1 MSKRRKGVSLEEK
14 RERLLQI
21 YHESKEVFNLK
32 EVEKLG
38 AKAGIVLQTI
48 KDVNQALVDDN
59 LVDFD
64 KIGSGN
70 YFWSF
75 PSKFSE
81 QRKRKRDELQQKY
94 RLLEERVTST
104 QNAILKER
112 ELRVE
117 SNERAEKL
125 ARMVELEETLSI
137 MKEKVKQFEENDP
150 KVLNELESS
159 VKKVKEGADRWTD
172 NIFNLRSWVVQKRG
186 VPTGEVDKWLGIKDD
201 FDYVE

>member
-14 RERLLQI
+14 RERLMQI
-21 YHESKEVFNLK
+21 YHDSKEVFNLK

-38 AKAGIVLQTI
+38 SKAGIVLQTI

-75 PSKFSE
+75 PSKYSE
-81 QRKRKRDELQQKY
+81 QRKRKRDELHQKY
-94 RLLEERVTST
+94 RLLQERVTST
-104 QNAILKER
+104 QETIAKER

-117 SNERAEKL
+117 SEERTEKL
-125 ARMVELEETLSI
+125 SHLIKLGERLSNL
-137 MKEKVKQFEENDP
+137 KENLKQFEENDP
-150 KVLNELESS
+150 RALNELQKS
-159 VKKVKEGADRWTD
+159 VKTVKEGADRWTD
-172 NIFNLRSWVVQKRG
+172 NAFNLRSWIVQKRG
-186 VPTGEVDKWLGIKDD
+186 VPTSEVDKWLGIKDD
-201 FDYVE
+201 FDYVD